1 MLQVVYDASP
11 LVRAEVA
18 VSLARVA
25 AGHTLYIQVFF
36 TTLQVLWS
44 HDAAWEEIEAYA
56 TAYPHA
62 GLQHLQSHS
71 LP

>member
-25 AGHTLYIQVFF
+25 AGHTLYIQV
-36 TTLQVLWS
+36 
-44 HDAAWEEIEAYA
+44 DPN
-56 TAYPHA
+56 YPT
-62 GLQHLQSHS
+62 GLME
-71 LP
+71 P